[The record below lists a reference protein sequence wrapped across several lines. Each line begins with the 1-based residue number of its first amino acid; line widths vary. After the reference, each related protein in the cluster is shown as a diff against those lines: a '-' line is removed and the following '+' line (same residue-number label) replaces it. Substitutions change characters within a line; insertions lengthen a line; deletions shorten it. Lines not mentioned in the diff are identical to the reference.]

1 MGPLAVLLPGA
12 WALSPAGTTTGP
24 DPGLAYLLGARRLG
38 VVLGHRAGAGPPS
51 GSLRRLLGLLR
62 FAVLLAFA
70 TACRPRLLG
79 LGFGLRL
86 RIGLPGGVAVLHG
99 GGLAEAD
106 PAEQVA
112 H

>member
-1 MGPLAVLLPGA
+1 MGPLAVPLPGVR
-12 WALSPAGTTTGP
+12 ALSPAGTTPGP
-24 DPGLAYLLGARRLG
+24 GPGVAYLLGARRLG
-38 VVLGHRAGAGPPS
+38 VVLGHGAGAGPPS
-51 GSLRRLLGLLR
+51 GSLGRLLGLLR

-79 LGFGLRL
+79 LGFGLR
-86 RIGLPGGVAVLHG
+86 IGLPGGVAVLHG